1 LEKEKMIAIPDI
13 VNLSP
18 EDYLAL
24 EANSDIKHE
33 YIDGEVYTMAG
44 ATDTHVTIA
53 LNTAIALRHHLRGS
67 GCQVYI
73 SDMKVRIKNLK
84 KERFYYPDIMVTCEP
99 QDRETATYKQFPKV
113 IIEVLSDSTEAFDR
127 GDKFIDYQSLDSLME
142 YILINT
148 RQPRLDIFHR
158 HNNRWVFNTYS
169 LSDISAD
176 ATFPIDSLNFQEKI
190 ATIYEDI
197 DFYRS

>member
-1 LEKEKMIAIPDI
+1 
-13 VNLSP
+13 
-18 EDYLAL
+18 
-24 EANSDIKHE
+24 
-33 YIDGEVYTMAG
+33 
-44 ATDTHVTIA
+44 A
-53 LNTAIALRHHLRGS
+53 LNTAIALRNHLRGS

-73 SDMKVRIKNLK
+73 SDMKLRIKNLK

-99 QDRETATYKQFPKV
+99 QDKDTATYKQFPKV

-169 LSDISAD
+169 LLDTSAD

-197 DFYRS
+197 DFYRY

>member
-1 LEKEKMIAIPDI
+1 MVATPDI
-13 VNLSP
+13 LGLSP
-18 EDYLAL
+18 EEYLEL
-24 EANSDIKHE
+24 ESNSSIKHE

-53 LNTAIALRHHLRGS
+53 LNTAIALRNHLRGS

-73 SDMKVRIKNLK
+73 SDMKVRIKK
-84 KERFYYPDIMVTCEP
+84 DQKERFYYPDIMVTCQP
-99 QDRETATYKQFPKV
+99 KDRETPTYKQFPIV

-127 GDKFIDYQSLDSLME
+127 GDKFIDYQSIDSLME

-148 RQPRLDIFHR
+148 RQPRLDIFRR
-158 HNNRWVFNTYS
+158 HADNWLFHSYS
-169 LSDISAD
+169 LSDNSKETIF
-176 ATFPIDSLNFQEKI
+176 TIDSLNFQAKI

-197 DFYRS
+197 NFSY